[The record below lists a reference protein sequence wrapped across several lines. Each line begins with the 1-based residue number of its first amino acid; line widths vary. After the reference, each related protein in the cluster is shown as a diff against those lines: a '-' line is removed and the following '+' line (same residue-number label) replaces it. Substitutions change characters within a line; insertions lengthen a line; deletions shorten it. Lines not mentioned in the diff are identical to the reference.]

1 MDHLTPF
8 FAHFARVAPLL
19 TWVINGKSPVND
31 GLPKEFYLFFLNSIT
46 EDLIQCYDCCLEE
59 ESLTTSQRQA
69 IITLVQKPGK
79 DHIFIK
85 SWNQSAY

>member
-1 MDHLTPF
+1 MNVY
-8 FAHFARVAPLL
+8 R

-31 GLPKEFYLFFLNSIT
+31 GLPKEFYLFFLDSIS

-59 ESLTTSQRQA
+59 ESLNYFSNTGHNYISS
-69 IITLVQKPGK
+69 KPGK

-85 SWNQSAY
+85 SWRLISLLNVDLKILSKY